1 MIFDYLDAI
10 FSIQIVEKLKMIFK
24 RAILNESLDLVH
36 LDLLKYCN
44 LQNYNNA
51 FIFTNEISLIN
62 AVEDVTNTEILS
74 FIQTN
79 IDWDILVIGINELP
93 NINLIP
99 IDGYTRIYK
108 LNDTTTFYSEYGY
121 IASKQFMQKV
131 ANNNLEI
138 INTYVLQP
146 TFLKNLSA
154 QSISEQYIVTKANN
168 LSITEENHI
177 LYMWSEILIK

>member
-10 FSIQIVEKLKMIFK
+10 FSIQIVEKLKMIYK

-51 FIFTNEISLIN
+51 FIFTNQISLISD
-62 AVEDVTNTEILS
+62 VEEVTNNEIIS
-74 FIQTN
+74 FIKSN
-79 IDWDILVIGINELP
+79 IDWDILVIGINGLT
-93 NINLIP
+93 NTTLL
-99 IDGYTRIYK
+99 DGYTRIYK
-108 LNDTTTFYSEYGY
+108 LNNDTTTFYSEYGY
-121 IASKQFMQKV
+121 IASKQFMEKV

-146 TFLKNLSA
+146 TFLNITSA
-154 QSISEQYIVTKANN
+154 QSISDRYIVTKASN
-168 LSITEENHI
+168 LSITEEKNI
-177 LYMWSEILIK
+177 LYMWSEIIIK